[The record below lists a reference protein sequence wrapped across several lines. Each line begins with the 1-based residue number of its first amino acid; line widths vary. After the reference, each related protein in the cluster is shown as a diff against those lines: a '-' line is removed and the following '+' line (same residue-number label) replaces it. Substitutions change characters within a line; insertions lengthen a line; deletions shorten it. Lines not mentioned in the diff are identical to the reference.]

1 MEERVLM
8 AAGAAPRQVD
18 FYFDPVSPYV
28 WLAARALD
36 RLEQAGGRVP
46 VRVPLQVHV
55 VPVLFAG
62 LLKAH
67 GNLGPAEVPAKRTYL
82 FRDMMREAARRG
94 LPFAGPP
101 GHPFNPLTALRM
113 CTALDGDAERRA
125 LALALIAACW
135 ERGED
140 ISDAAVLARLADA
153 AGFDGK
159 GLLERAATPAVKQAV
174 VAATDAAI
182 AEGVFG
188 VPTFRL
194 DGELFWGGDRIEALL
209 WRLDGGAI
217 DEEQLRGFLA
227 RPPLAQRPR

>member
-8 AAGAAPRQVD
+8 MRQVD

-28 WLAARALD
+28 WLAARSLA
-36 RLEQAGGRVP
+36 RLEDAGVQLRF
-46 VRVPLQVHV
+46 

-67 GNLGPAEVPAKRTYL
+67 GNLGPAEIPAKRLYI
-82 FRDMMREAARRG
+82 FRDVMREAALRG

-101 GHPFNPLTALRM
+101 GHPFNPLAALRM
-113 CTALDGDAERRA
+113 CTALQGDAMRAERRT
-125 LALALIAACW
+125 LALCLIAACW

-140 ISDAAVLARLADA
+140 ISDTEVLARLADA

-159 GLLERAATPAVKQAV
+159 DLLARAATPEVKQALA
-174 VAATDAAI
+174 AATEAAI
-182 AEGVFG
+182 ADGVFG
-188 VPTFRL
+188 VPTFRV
-194 DGELFWGGDRIEALL
+194 DGELFWGGDRVEALL
-209 WRLDGGAI
+209 WRLQGGAI
-217 DEEQLRGFLA
+217 DEEQLAEFLA